1 MSLKDVVIAIDVG
14 GTTIKSG
21 LVNRENEIL
30 ARQNFSYVAT
40 NFDAEIQEC
49 VKKLIKDSKEKNLE
63 VVGLSVGLPE
73 YIKDHEIM
81 SNMVVNWNS
90 ATTSKI
96 KALVGSELGRDVAI
110 LIESDVRCGAIGE
123 FSKIEKKLASSLL
136 YISWGTGISS
146 TIVLPDGSCLS
157 GINGEALSFGE
168 WKIQDLQGNTSTLEK
183 VASGGGISEQFN
195 NLFKKKLSA
204 LEINEEA
211 SAGNR
216 EAQEFLVKVGAI
228 LGNEIAKFALV
239 LDPDEII
246 LGGGIGSSDS
256 LLRNS
261 AVAQY
266 QKVYPRPKP
275 APVMPARF
283 KSDSGLL
290 GAAIAGF
297 NFLAG
302 SA

>member
-1 MSLKDVVIAIDVG
+1 MSLKAVVIAIDVG
-14 GTTIKSG
+14 GTTIKAG

-30 ARQNFSYVAT
+30 ARQNFNYVAT
-40 NFDAEIQEC
+40 KFDAEIQEC
-49 VKKLIKDSKEKNLE
+49 VKKLIKGSKEKSLE

-73 YIKDHEIM
+73 YIKNHEIM
-81 SNMVVNWNS
+81 SNMVVSWNS
-90 ATTSKI
+90 TTTSKI
-96 KALVGSELGRDVAI
+96 KALVGSELGRDLPI
-110 LIESDVRCGAIGE
+110 LIESDVRCGAVGE
-123 FSKIEKKLASSLL
+123 FSKIEKKLVSSLL

-157 GINGEALSFGE
+157 GLHGEALSFGE
-168 WKIQDLQGNTSTLEK
+168 WEIDDLQGNTSTLEK
-183 VASGGGISEQFN
+183 VASGSGISELFN

-204 LEINEEA
+204 LEINSEA
-211 SAGNR
+211 SAGNI
-216 EAQEFLVKVGAI
+216 EAQEFLVKIGST

-256 LLRNS
+256 LMRNS

-297 NFLAG
+297 NFLEGRA
-302 SA
+302 

>member
-14 GTTIKSG
+14 GTTIKTG
-21 LVNRENEIL
+21 LVSRENEIL

-73 YIKDHEIM
+73 YIKDHQIM

-90 ATTSKI
+90 ATTGKI
-96 KALVGSELGRDVAI
+96 KELVGSELGRDVAI

-123 FSKIEKKLASSLL
+123 FSKIEKKLVSSFL

-157 GINGEALSFGE
+157 GLNGEALSFGE
-168 WKIQDLQGNTSTLEK
+168 WEIHDLQGDTSTIEK
-183 VASGGGISEQFN
+183 VVSGNGISEQFN

-204 LEINEEA
+204 LEINDEA
-211 SAGNR
+211 SAGNI
-216 EAQEFLVKVGAI
+216 EAQEFLVNIGSI
-228 LGNEIAKFALV
+228 FGNEIVKFALV

-256 LLRNS
+256 LVRDS

-297 NFLAG
+297 NFLE
-302 SA
+302 S

>member
-1 MSLKDVVIAIDVG
+1 MSLKEVVIAIDVG
-14 GTTIKSG
+14 GTTIKAG

-30 ARQNFSYVAT
+30 ARHNFSYVAT

-49 VKKLIKDSKEKNLE
+49 VKKLIKDSKEKDLE

-81 SNMVVNWNS
+81 SNMVVSWNS
-90 ATTSKI
+90 ATTGKI
-96 KALVGSELGRDVAI
+96 KALVGSELGRDVVI

-123 FSKIEKKLASSLL
+123 FSKIEKKLVSSLL

-157 GINGEALSFGE
+157 GLNGEALSFGE
-168 WKIQDLQGNTSTLEK
+168 WEIQDLQGNTSTLEK
-183 VASGGGISEQFN
+183 VVSGSGISEQFN

-204 LEINEEA
+204 LEINKEA
-211 SAGNR
+211 SAGNI
-216 EAQEFLVKVGAI
+216 EAQEFLVNIGSI
-228 LGNEIAKFALV
+228 LGNEIAKIALV

-256 LLRNS
+256 LVRNS

-297 NFLAG
+297 NFLEGRA
-302 SA
+302 

>member
-1 MSLKDVVIAIDVG
+1 MSLKAVVIAIDVG
-14 GTTIKSG
+14 GTTIKAG

-30 ARQNFSYVAT
+30 ARQNFNYVAT
-40 NFDAEIQEC
+40 KFDAEIQEC
-49 VKKLIKDSKEKNLE
+49 VKKLIKNSKEKDLE

-90 ATTSKI
+90 ATTGKI
-96 KALVGSELGRDVAI
+96 KELVGSELGRDVAI

-123 FSKIEKKLASSLL
+123 FSKIEKKLISSLL

-157 GINGEALSFGE
+157 GLNGEALSFGE
-168 WKIQDLQGNTSTLEK
+168 WEIQDLQGNTSTLEK
-183 VASGGGISEQFN
+183 VVSGGGISEQFN

-204 LEINEEA
+204 LEINGEA
-211 SAGNR
+211 SNGNIQ
-216 EAQEFLVKVGAI
+216 AQEFLVKIGSI

-256 LLRNS
+256 LVRTS

-297 NFLAG
+297 NFFKG

>member
-14 GTTIKSG
+14 GTTIKAG

-49 VKKLIKDSKEKNLE
+49 VKKLIKNSKEKDLE

-73 YIKDHEIM
+73 YIKDHQIM
-81 SNMVVNWNS
+81 SNMVVDWNS

-123 FSKIEKKLASSLL
+123 FSKIEKKLVSSLL
-136 YISWGTGISS
+136 YVSWGTGISS

-157 GINGEALSFGE
+157 GLNGEALSFGE
-168 WKIQDLQGNTSTLEK
+168 WEIDDLQGNTSILEK
-183 VASGGGISEQFN
+183 VVSGNGISEQFN

-211 SAGNR
+211 SAGNI
-216 EAQEFLVKVGAI
+216 EAQGFLVKIGSI
-228 LGNEIAKFALV
+228 LGSEIAKFALV

-275 APVMPARF
+275 ASVMPARF

-297 NFLAG
+297 NFLQG
-302 SA
+302 RT

>member
-1 MSLKDVVIAIDVG
+1 
-14 GTTIKSG
+14 
-21 LVNRENEIL
+21 
-30 ARQNFSYVAT
+30 
-40 NFDAEIQEC
+40 
-49 VKKLIKDSKEKNLE
+49 
-63 VVGLSVGLPE
+63 VGLPE
-73 YIKDHEIM
+73 YIKDHQIM

-90 ATTSKI
+90 ATTGKI
-96 KALVGSELGRDVAI
+96 KELVGSKLGRDVAI

-123 FSKIEKKLASSLL
+123 FSKIEKKLVSSLL
-136 YISWGTGISS
+136 YVSWGTGISS

-157 GINGEALSFGE
+157 GLNGEALSFGE
-168 WKIQDLQGNTSTLEK
+168 WEIHDLQGNISTIEK
-183 VASGGGISEQFN
+183 VVSGGGISEQFN

-216 EAQEFLVKVGAI
+216 EAQEFLVKIGSI

-256 LLRNS
+256 LVRNS
-261 AVAQY
+261 AVTQY

-297 NFLAG
+297 NFLQG
-302 SA
+302 RT

>member
-14 GTTIKSG
+14 GTTIKAG

-49 VKKLIKDSKEKNLE
+49 VKKLIKGSKEKNLE

-73 YIKDHEIM
+73 YIEDHEIM

-90 ATTSKI
+90 ATTGKI

-123 FSKIEKKLASSLL
+123 FSKIEKKLISSLL

-157 GINGEALSFGE
+157 GLNGEALSFGE
-168 WKIQDLQGNTSTLEK
+168 WEIHDLQGNTSTLEK
-183 VASGGGISEQFN
+183 VVSGNGLSEQFN

-204 LEINEEA
+204 LEINDEA
-211 SAGNR
+211 SAGNI
-216 EAQEFLVKVGAI
+216 EAQEFLVNI
-228 LGNEIAKFALV
+228 
-239 LDPDEII
+239 
-246 LGGGIGSSDS
+246 
-256 LLRNS
+256 
-261 AVAQY
+261 
-266 QKVYPRPKP
+266 
-275 APVMPARF
+275 
-283 KSDSGLL
+283 
-290 GAAIAGF
+290 
-297 NFLAG
+297 
-302 SA
+302 

>member
-1 MSLKDVVIAIDVG
+1 MSLKEVVVAIDVG
-14 GTTIKSG
+14 GTTIKAG

-40 NFDAEIQEC
+40 NFDEEIQEC

-73 YIKDHEIM
+73 YIKDHQII

-90 ATTSKI
+90 ATTGKI
-96 KALVGSELGRDVAI
+96 KELVGSKLGRDVAI

-123 FSKIEKKLASSLL
+123 FSKIEKKLVSSLL
-136 YISWGTGISS
+136 YVSWGTGISS

-157 GINGEALSFGE
+157 GLNGEALSFGE
-168 WKIQDLQGNTSTLEK
+168 WEIHDLQGDTSTIEK
-183 VASGGGISEQFN
+183 VVSGNGISEQFN

-204 LEINEEA
+204 LEINDEA
-211 SAGNR
+211 SAGNIK
-216 EAQEFLVKVGAI
+216 AQEFLVNIGSI

-256 LLRNS
+256 LVRNS

-266 QKVYPRPKP
+266 QKLYPRPKP

-297 NFLAG
+297 NFLE
-302 SA
+302 S

>member
-14 GTTIKSG
+14 GTTIKAG

-30 ARQNFSYVAT
+30 ARQNFSYEAI

-73 YIKDHEIM
+73 YIKDHQIM
-81 SNMVVNWNS
+81 SNMVVHWNS
-90 ATTSKI
+90 ATTGKI

-123 FSKIEKKLASSLL
+123 FSKIEKKLVSSFL

-157 GINGEALSFGE
+157 GLNGEALSFGE
-168 WKIQDLQGNTSTLEK
+168 WEIQDLQGNASTLEK
-183 VASGGGISEQFN
+183 VVSGSGISEQFN

-216 EAQEFLVKVGAI
+216 EAQEYLVKIGSI

-256 LLRNS
+256 LVRNS

-297 NFLAG
+297 NFLAD

>member
-14 GTTIKSG
+14 GTTIKTG

-49 VKKLIKDSKEKNLE
+49 VKKLIKNSKEKDLE

-73 YIKDHEIM
+73 YIEDHKIM

-96 KALVGSELGRDVAI
+96 KALVGSELGHDLPI

-123 FSKIEKKLASSLL
+123 FSKIEKKLVSSLL

-168 WKIQDLQGNTSTLEK
+168 WEIDDLQGNTSTLEK
-183 VASGGGISEQFN
+183 VVSGSGISEQFN
-195 NLFKKKLSA
+195 HLFAKKLSA
-204 LEINEEA
+204 LEINSEA

-216 EAQEFLVKVGAI
+216 KAQEFLVKIGSI

-256 LLRNS
+256 LLRNI

-297 NFLAG
+297 NFLEGRA
-302 SA
+302 